1 MIVMDYTKHIRKSYK
16 KREGAPLRLGPGGCL
31 PFCGPEMQG
40 GRAAPP
46 GLAVLSVAARGRG
59 DGLPG
64 MSAAGNVPAAICGGN
79 SAVFNQPLTT
89 FLVIAMVWWL
99 SVFFLCSYRQFRR
112 GWGLFRSPGA
122 GRWWSVPGVVWGCWL
137 LAVGSGN
144 GRGSGK
150 RDGASQDGGRVLPH
164 ILPTPPRTLGW
175 RKTGRVVLW
184 NPCRKLSGTCSRL
197 FKISSFYSA
206 CFERNL
212 WYFENRQN
220 YTNPCSE
227 VFTMPCKK
235 KKGGRKGC

>member
-1 MIVMDYTKHIRKSYK
+1 MS
-16 KREGAPLRLGPGGCL
+16 
-31 PFCGPEMQG
+31 
-40 GRAAPP
+40 
-46 GLAVLSVAARGRG
+46 ARGRG
-59 DGLPG
+59 DGLPVVACLAAAGGLPG

-79 SAVFNQPLTT
+79 LEIFNQLLTTIRCGAMDWCGSVFNLCISAIYRPPGGD
-89 FLVIAMVWWL
+89 
-99 SVFFLCSYRQFRR
+99 SVSRGR
-112 GWGLFRSPGA
+112 GWGAGGLGRSGRQGGDTRPARGGVAEKGPASPRA
-122 GRWWSVPGVVWGCWL
+122 GEEYCPTSSSPLHGLWGC
-137 LAVGSGN
+137 
-144 GRGSGK
+144 
-150 RDGASQDGGRVLPH
+150 
-164 ILPTPPRTLGW
+164 

-227 VFTMPCKK
+227 VRTMPCKK